1 MRNVELRAGE
11 FPSLASAQ
19 VAPARAA
26 SAGAIGAVGAVSPIG
41 ATSTAGAGGFG
52 TPRFDAL
59 FNELN
64 RDVVRYIEQGDGGSG
79 GGLSPEG
86 AWGRVRSQAVAG
98 MDAAPGTGGS
108 ADDAVSDA
116 QRQAFIDEVLPLAR
130 GAGAKL
136 GVAPEVLTA
145 QAALETGWGRS
156 PIRAA
161 DGASSHNY
169 FGIKATG
176 WQGAV
181 AQAMT
186 TEVEGGAPVA
196 RSEAFRAYASPSQSF
211 DDLARLVG
219 SSPRYQGALNAG
231 ADARAYGVALQRGG
245 YATDPAYAEKLTQV
259 AARVTAH
266 IDTAQRSTS
275 TSNSNSNLMATR
287 MSTSTGAAARATGA
301 AK

>member
-26 SAGAIGAVGAVSPIG
+26 SAGAIGGVGAVSPIG
-41 ATSTAGAGGFG
+41 ATSTAGAGAFG

-59 FNELN
+59 FNELH
-64 RDVVRYIEQGDGGSG
+64 RDVVRYIEQGDGGADG
-79 GGLSPEG
+79 GAARGLSPEG
-86 AWGRVRSQAVAG
+86 AWGRARVLSVAG
-98 MDAAPGTGGS
+98 MDSAPGTGGS
-108 ADDAVSDA
+108 ADDAVGDA

-161 DGASSHNY
+161 DGSSSHNY

-219 SSPRYQGALNAG
+219 TSPRYQGALNAG

-259 AARVTAH
+259 AARVTTQL
-266 IDTAQRSTS
+266 DTAQK
-275 TSNSNSNLMATR
+275 
-287 MSTSTGAAARATGA
+287 STSTGAAARAAGV

>member
-1 MRNVELRAGE
+1 MRNVDLRAGE
-11 FPSLASAQ
+11 FPSLATGPI
-19 VAPARAA
+19 APMRAA
-26 SAGAIGAVGAVSPIG
+26 N
-41 ATSTAGAGGFG
+41 ATGAGGFA

-59 FNELN
+59 FNELH
-64 RDVVRYIEQGDGGSG
+64 RDVVRYIEQGDGGAGGSAG

-86 AWGRVRSQAVAG
+86 AWGRARSLSVAG
-98 MDAAPGTGGS
+98 MDSAPGTGGS
-108 ADDAVSDA
+108 ADDGVSDA

-161 DGASSHNY
+161 DGSSSHNY

-186 TEVEGGAPVA
+186 TEVEGGLPVA

-219 SSPRYQGALNAG
+219 TSSRYQGALNAG
-231 ADARAYGVALQRGG
+231 ADAQAYGAALQRGG
-245 YATDPAYAEKLTQV
+245 YATDPAYAQKLAQV
-259 AARVTAH
+259 AARVTAQAGAVP
-266 IDTAQRSTS
+266 TT
-275 TSNSNSNLMATR
+275 TP
-287 MSTSTGAAARATGA
+287 MSVTTGASTRAAGA
-301 AK
+301 PK

>member
-1 MRNVELRAGE
+1 MRNVDVRAGE
-11 FPSLASAQ
+11 VPSLPGGP

-26 SAGAIGAVGAVSPIG
+26 GAFGA
-41 ATSTAGAGGFG
+41 AGAGAFG
-52 TPRFDAL
+52 PPRFDAL

-79 GGLSPEG
+79 GGIGGAGGAGSGLSPEG
-86 AWGRVRSQAVAG
+86 AWGRARSLSVAG

-108 ADDAVSDA
+108 ADDGVSES

-136 GVAPEVLTA
+136 GIAPEVLTA

-186 TEVEGGAPVA
+186 TEFEGGQPVA

-219 SSPRYQGALNAG
+219 TSPRYQGALNAG
-231 ADARAYGVALQRGG
+231 ADAHAYGAALQRGG
-245 YATDPAYAEKLTQV
+245 YATDPAYAQKLAQV
-259 AARVTAH
+259 AARVS
-266 IDTAQRSTS
+266 AQVGAVPTI
-275 TSNSNSNLMATR
+275 TP
-287 MSTSTGAAARATGA
+287 MSVTTGASTRAVGA
-301 AK
+301 SK

>member
-1 MRNVELRAGE
+1 MRNVDFRAGE
-11 FPSLASAQ
+11 FPSLPGGQ
-19 VAPARAA
+19 VTPARAT
-26 SAGAIGAVGAVSPIG
+26 GAVGAASPAGTG
-41 ATSTAGAGGFG
+41 AFG

-86 AWGRVRSQAVAG
+86 AWGRARSQSVAG
-98 MDAAPGTGGS
+98 MDSAPGTGGS
-108 ADDAVSDA
+108 ADDGVSEA
-116 QRQAFIDEVLPLAR
+116 QRQAFIDEMLPLAR
-130 GAGAKL
+130 SAGAKL

-186 TEVEGGAPVA
+186 TEFEGGAPVA

-219 SSPRYQGALNAG
+219 TSPRYQAALNAG
-231 ADARAYGVALQRGG
+231 ADAQAYGAALQRGG
-245 YATDPAYAEKLTQV
+245 YATDPAYAQKLAQV
-259 AARVTAH
+259 AARVSAQAGAVPTTAPMSV
-266 IDTAQRSTS
+266 TSGAST
-275 TSNSNSNLMATR
+275 R
-287 MSTSTGAAARATGA
+287 AARAGGA
-301 AK
+301 SK